1 MNKRKQLPINHN
13 SLPVLLIDDE
23 PNILFSYGLILRSAG
38 LKDVITIQDSRQ
50 ALPLLAE
57 KNIGVIVLDLFMPE
71 LLGTVLLPQITRD
84 FPEIPVIVM
93 TASNELETA
102 VECMKSGALDYL
114 VKPVEKNR
122 FVSSVKRALEA
133 RLLHEETLSVRDC
146 IFTDKIEKAEA
157 FSDITTNSL
166 KMKKIFQYIEA
177 ISGSSQP
184 ALITGETGVGKEAVA
199 KAVHIVSGLT
209 GAFIAVNVAG
219 LDDVMFS
226 DTLCGHKKG
235 AFTGA
240 EKEREGLLAGAAHGT
255 LFLDEIGDLSEASQV
270 KLLRLLQG
278 NEYYPVGS
286 DVAVK
291 SDARIVLATNH
302 NLADLTA
309 KGKFRKDL
317 YYRLSY
323 HQIHIPPLRERKEDI
338 PLLLDR
344 FLGDAAK
351 VMSRNKPT
359 PPPELATL
367 LSMYDFPGNIR
378 ELQAMVHDAVARH
391 KSGVLSMESFRNA
404 IGDKFSLSEIQAM
417 PGAGCIKDL
426 FGHFPTLKEAEDY
439 IISEALS
446 LSKDNQGIAA
456 SMLGLTRQALNKR
469 IKRKENEAG

>member
-1 MNKRKQLPINHN
+1 MNKTKPTPITHD

-23 PNILFSYGLILRSAG
+23 PNILFSYGLILKSAG

-50 ALPLLAE
+50 ALQLLAE
-57 KNIGVIVLDLFMPE
+57 KKIGVIVLDLFMPE
-71 LLGTVLLPQITRD
+71 LLGAVLLPHITRD

-102 VECMKSGALDYL
+102 VECMKSGAIDYL

-133 RLLHEETLSVRDC
+133 RLLHEETVYVRDC
-146 IFTDKIEKAEA
+146 IFTDRIEKEEA

-177 ISGSSQP
+177 VSGSSQP

-199 KAVHIVSGLT
+199 KAIHIVSGLA

-219 LDDVMFS
+219 LDDAMFS
-226 DTLCGHKKG
+226 DTLFGHKKG

-240 EKEREGLLAGAAHGT
+240 EKEREGLLAAAAGGT
-255 LFLDEIGDLSEASQV
+255 LFLDEIGDLSEVSQV

-278 NEYYPVGS
+278 NEYYPAGS
-286 DVAVK
+286 DSAVK
-291 SDARIVLATNH
+291 SEARIIVATNH
-302 NLADLTA
+302 NLEELTA

-323 HQIHIPPLRERKEDI
+323 HKIHIPPLRERKEDI
-338 PLLLDR
+338 PLLLGR
-344 FLGDAAK
+344 FLEDAAK
-351 VMSRNKPT
+351 AMNRSKPT

-367 LSMYDFPGNIR
+367 LSLYDFPGNIR

-391 KSGVLSMESFRNA
+391 KSGVLSMESFRNT
-404 IGDKFSLSEIQAM
+404 IGDKSSISEVQAR
-417 PGAGCIKDL
+417 PGEGCIKTV
-426 FGHFPTLKEAEDY
+426 FGHFPTLKEAENY
-439 IISEALS
+439 LISEALS
-446 LSKDNQGIAA
+446 LSKDNQSIAA

-469 IKRKENEAG
+469 LSRKEQ

>member
-1 MNKRKQLPINHN
+1 MNKSKQASITHD

-23 PNILFSYGLILRSAG
+23 PNILFSYRLILRSAG

-102 VECMKSGALDYL
+102 VECMKSGAIDYL

-133 RLLHEETLSVRDC
+133 RLLHEETVSVRDC
-146 IFTDKIEKAEA
+146 IFTDKIEKEEA
-157 FSDITTNSL
+157 FLSIITNSL

-199 KAVHIVSGLT
+199 KAIHIVSGLR

-219 LDDVMFS
+219 LDDALFS
-226 DTLCGHKKG
+226 DTLFGHKKG

-240 EKEREGLLAGAAHGT
+240 EKEREGLLAAAAGGT
-255 LFLDEIGDLSEASQV
+255 LFLDEIGDLSEVSQV

-278 NEYYPVGS
+278 NEYYPAGS
-286 DVAVK
+286 DSAVK
-291 SDARIVLATNH
+291 SEARIIVATNH
-302 NLADLTA
+302 NLEELTA

-323 HQIHIPPLRERKEDI
+323 HKVHIPPLRERKEDI
-338 PLLLDR
+338 PLLLGR
-344 FLGDAAK
+344 FLEDAAK
-351 VMSRNKPT
+351 AMNRNKPV

-367 LSMYDFPGNIR
+367 LSVYDFPGNIR

-391 KSGVLSMESFRNA
+391 KSGVLSMESFRTA
-404 IGDKFSLSEIQAM
+404 IGDRPLQAEM
-417 PGAGCIKDL
+417 PAVAVKGCIKEV
-426 FGHFPTLKEAEDY
+426 FGHFPTLKEAENY

-446 LSKDNQGIAA
+446 FSKDNQGIAA

-469 IKRKENEAG
+469 IKRKENETR